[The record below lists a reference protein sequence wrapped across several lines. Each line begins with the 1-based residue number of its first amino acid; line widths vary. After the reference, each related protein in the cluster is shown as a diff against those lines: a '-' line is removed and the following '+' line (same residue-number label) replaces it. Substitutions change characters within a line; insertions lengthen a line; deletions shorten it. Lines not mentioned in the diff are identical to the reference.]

1 MIENTLE
8 GRNAVIEALRAEK
21 TLEKL
26 YIQAGLKDGPINT
39 IIKQAKKND
48 IQPEFITKE
57 RLDKLSATKKH
68 QGVIAIMSAY
78 DYSTVDEILEIARN
92 KGESPFILIL
102 DSIEDPYNL
111 GAIIRTANQAGVHGI
126 IIPKHRA
133 VGLRASVARTS
144 AGAINYTPVAK
155 VTNISKTIEELK
167 KEGLWFICADMSG
180 TSMYE
185 VDFKGAIG
193 IVIGNEGSGVSESVK
208 KKCDFLVSIPM
219 FGDIDSLNVSVATG
233 ILAYEAVRQRKFKV

>member
-1 MIENTLE
+1 LT
-8 GRNAVIEALRAEK
+8 
-21 TLEKL
+21 
-26 YIQAGLKDGPINT
+26 
-39 IIKQAKKND
+39 
-48 IQPEFITKE
+48 
-57 RLDKLSATKKH
+57 
-68 QGVIAIMSAY
+68 
-78 DYSTVDEILEIARN
+78 
-92 KGESPFILIL
+92 SPFILIL

-111 GAIIRTANQAGVHGI
+111 GAIIRTANQAGVHGV

-155 VTNISKTIEELK
+155 VTNISKIIEELK

>member
-68 QGVIAIMSAY
+68 QGFIAIMSAY

-233 ILAYEAVRQRKFKV
+233 ILAYEAVRQRRFKI